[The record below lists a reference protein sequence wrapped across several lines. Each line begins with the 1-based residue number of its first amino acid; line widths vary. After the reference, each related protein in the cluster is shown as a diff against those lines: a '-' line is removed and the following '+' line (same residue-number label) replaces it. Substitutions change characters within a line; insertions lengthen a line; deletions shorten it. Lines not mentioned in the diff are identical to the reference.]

1 MLFHHASNASR
12 LASALTIR
20 PQSVTDTRHQQN
32 QAANTMADEAP
43 HLAIISVGS
52 GGRADKTP
60 MIPVT
65 VGFQSFSRCIVSN
78 RMGVIAH
85 VLVLLVL
92 S

>member
-1 MLFHHASNASR
+1 
-12 LASALTIR
+12 
-20 PQSVTDTRHQQN
+20 
-32 QAANTMADEAP
+32 MADEAP